1 MDNDT
6 MVAVTQADRDAAAAL
21 VLADGNQKH
30 RAARITAGSHDEAPL
45 VQAFARHR
53 HQSGRT
59 APSHENDTTV
69 AVTPEDVDAAIA
81 TFDGGLRRQNGE
93 RNARGYTTFYHP
105 KDSMRAVL
113 EEFSARH
120 QSGRTGAGEHP
131 DLAGHIAD
139 AVRDACNI
147 VIGKVVSFDDS
158 RGIANTILDRI
169 RIANAEY
176 AALSQS
182 TAGEDVL

>member
-6 MVAVTQADRDAAAAL
+6 MVTQADRDAADEQIGAL
-21 VLADGNQKH
+21 LQGDGRERLLAGKMD
-30 RAARITAGSHDEAPL
+30 SLSL

-53 HQSGRT
+53 HQS
-59 APSHENDTTV
+59 
-69 AVTPEDVDAAIA
+69 
-81 TFDGGLRRQNGE
+81 
-93 RNARGYTTFYHP
+93 
-105 KDSMRAVL
+105 K
-113 EEFSARH
+113 
-120 QSGRTGAGEHP
+120 RTGAGEHP

-182 TAGEDVL
+182 TAGEDGA

>member
-6 MVAVTQADRDAAAAL
+6 MVAVTLKPCPWCGGEASADGYTKYSKP
-21 VLADGNQKH
+21 LADTWWEGG
-30 RAARITAGSHDEAPL
+30 APITEAFFVNCMKCGAVSRSGL
-45 VQAFARHR
+45 V
-53 HQSGRT
+53 SGYQT
-59 APSHENDTTV
+59 KAE
-69 AVTPEDVDAAIA
+69 AI
-81 TFDGGLRRQNGE
+81 E
-93 RNARGYTTFYHP
+93 RWNT
-105 KDSMRAVL
+105 
-113 EEFSARH
+113 RH

-182 TAGEDVL
+182 TAGEDAP